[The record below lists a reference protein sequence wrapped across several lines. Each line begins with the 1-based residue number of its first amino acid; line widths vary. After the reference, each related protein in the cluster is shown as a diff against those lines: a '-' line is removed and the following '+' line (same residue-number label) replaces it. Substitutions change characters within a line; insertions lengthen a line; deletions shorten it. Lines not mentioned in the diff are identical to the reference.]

1 VREVRRKQ
9 LAQVG
14 VVVRERRRAVRAHQ
28 LQYGDHV
35 LVVGAAVA
43 TVVVVVAVVVGI
55 FGERHPP
62 PRLEDGEHEHLRAWF
77 AP

>member
-35 LVVGAAVA
+35 LVVVAAVA
-43 TVVVVVAVVVGI
+43 TVVVVAVVVRI